1 VFTLAPTIRISW
13 LAGALQALT
22 LQLPLAVHKYL
33 EPASL
38 TADDFFKRW
47 KQIGG
52 PGPREAQRIFSGKD
66 VAPVPTRRILEG
78 FKWGVLDDVDPNVKN
93 FVAASVL
100 HTSQAGKI
108 GCLVRLEP
116 NTNNGVSFFLPIS
129 FERCNTKKK
138 NADADF

>member
-1 VFTLAPTIRISW
+1 
-13 LAGALQALT
+13 
-22 LQLPLAVHKYL
+22 
-33 EPASL
+33 
-38 TADDFFKRW
+38 
-47 KQIGG
+47 
-52 PGPREAQRIFSGKD
+52 
-66 VAPVPTRRILEG
+66 
-78 FKWGVLDDVDPNVKN
+78 
-93 FVAASVL
+93 VL